1 LFYFYAI
8 CCGYLVGSLPTA
20 YLIVK
25 LATGVDVRGA
35 GSGNV
40 GGFNAFQVTE
50 SKRIGIAV
58 SVIDGLK
65 GMFAAGLAWW
75 FFPADAWMQIAGS
88 LGAILGHNYSI
99 WLGFKGGRGL
109 ATAAGI
115 SFVTG
120 LSFTI
125 VWCLTWFVSYRFN
138 RDILKSNLIATVL
151 LPIIIWLAPVAFIE
165 RTTIRSALLPT
176 DIRLATAFLA
186 TLLLVSHHD
195 AIRDLLKRGRN
206 E

>member
-8 CCGYLVGSLPTA
+8 CCGYLIGSLPTA

-25 LATGVDVRGA
+25 LATGVDVRAA

-40 GGFNAFQVTE
+40 GGFNAFRVTE
-50 SKRIGIAV
+50 SKSIGIV
-58 SVIDGLK
+58 VGVIDGLK
-65 GMFAAGLAWW
+65 GVLAAGLAWW
-75 FFPADAWMQIAGS
+75 LFPLDVWMQAAAAVGTIV
-88 LGAILGHNYSI
+88 GHNYSV
-99 WLGFKGGRGL
+99 WLRFKGGRGL

-138 RDILKSNLIATVL
+138 KDILKSNLIATVL
-151 LPIIIWLAPVAFIE
+151 LPTIIWIAPTAFIE
-165 RTTIRSALLPT
+165 RTMIRSAILPAEV
-176 DIRLATAFLA
+176 RLATTVLA
-186 TLLLVSHHD
+186 MLLLISHHD
-195 AIRDLLKRGRN
+195 AIRDLLKRG
-206 E
+206 